1 MPMLKMEP
9 ACKDYLWGGECLREK
24 YHIRADCHPLA
35 EAWMLSCHPDGPS
48 RIAQGPCKGMTLA
61 DYAAA
66 CGSGFWG
73 KRCESFAQ
81 FPMLIKLIDAAKDL
95 SVQVHPGD
103 RYARRHEH
111 QPGKAEMWY
120 VLEAEPGAAV
130 YYGFARAVTRKEIR
144 RSLQDNTLTKLLQ
157 RVPVSA
163 GDRFFIPPGTVH
175 AIGAGILMAEIQ
187 QNSNV
192 TYRLYDYGRLDADGY
207 PRPLQIE
214 QALAVLEPGPVASTW
229 KRSRHLASCPSFT
242 VDLLRGEAAGCC
254 DGESFCSF
262 LFTAGSGELCCGG
275 QTEPVTAGEC
285 WLLPAGSGEWQLR
298 GNTTAL
304 LCYLL

>member
-1 MPMLKMEP
+1 M
-9 ACKDYLWGGECLREK
+9 
-24 YHIRADCHPLA
+24 
-35 EAWMLSCHPDGPS
+35 
-48 RIAQGPCKGMTLA
+48 
-61 DYAAA
+61 
-66 CGSGFWG
+66 
-73 KRCESFAQ
+73 
-81 FPMLIKLIDAAKDL
+81 
-95 SVQVHPGD
+95 
-103 RYARRHEH
+103 
-111 QPGKAEMWY
+111 
-120 VLEAEPGAAV
+120 LEAEPGAAV

-163 GDRFFIPPGTVH
+163 GDHFFIPPGTVH
-175 AIGAGILMAEIQ
+175 AIGAGILIAEIQ

-214 QALAVLEPGPVASTW
+214 QALAVLETGPVASTW